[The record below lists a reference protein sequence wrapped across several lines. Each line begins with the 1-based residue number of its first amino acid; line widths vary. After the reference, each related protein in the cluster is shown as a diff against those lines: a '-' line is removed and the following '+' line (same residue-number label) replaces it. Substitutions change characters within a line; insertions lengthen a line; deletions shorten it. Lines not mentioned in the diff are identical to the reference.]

1 MSPVKTI
8 APAASLMATLCG
20 IPASLL
26 SNRIWKASF
35 APTLSSV
42 GVKAMFSA
50 ATSTTAAGP
59 AGLGAPDGGAAL
71 GATDA
76 LGAADGDAGA
86 YVQPGV
92 VVAQAATARMVRPA
106 TSRRIVRIGGQDL
119 EVVAG
124 DRGR

>member
-8 APAASLMATLCG
+8 APA
-20 IPASLL
+20 ASLL

-76 LGAADGDAGA
+76 LGAAEADAVADPDGAAADALASTGGAADGDAGA

-106 TSRRIVRIGGQDL
+106 TSR
-119 EVVAG
+119 
-124 DRGR
+124 